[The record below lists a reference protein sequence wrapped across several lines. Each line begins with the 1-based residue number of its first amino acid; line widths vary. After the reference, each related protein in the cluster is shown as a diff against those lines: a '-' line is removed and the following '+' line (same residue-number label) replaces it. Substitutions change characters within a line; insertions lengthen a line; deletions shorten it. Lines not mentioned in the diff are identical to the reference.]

1 MKARIAV
8 AGLLCLATALYGRS
22 VWDGVFTQAQ
32 ADRGEEQFAE
42 ECASCHSD
50 DLGGNG
56 FAPPLA
62 GPEFREKW
70 KKESVGRLFERLRT
84 TMPDYNPGGLSLP
97 AYVDITAFILSAN
110 KFPAGSTPLEDDIP
124 TLNTIRFE
132 MAGK

>member
-8 AGLLCLATALYGRS
+8 VGFLGLATGLYGRS
-22 VWDGVFTQAQ
+22 VWDGVYTQAQ

-50 DLGGNG
+50 DLAGNG

-62 GPEFREKW
+62 GPEFRAKW
-70 KKESVGRLFERLRT
+70 NRETVGHLFERLRT
-84 TMPDYNPGGLSLP
+84 TMPDDNPGGLSLP

-110 KFPAGSTPLEDDIP
+110 SFPAGSTPLDDEIP
-124 TLNTIRFE
+124 TLNAIRIE
-132 MAGK
+132 PR